1 MDTINEARLP
11 GIGRKIWLETG
22 EGSRISIIVYNSGEY
37 EIYLTPKGEE
47 FPTSA
52 VHLTEAESR
61 ALGGAFPMTET
72 HTGEGQMPLA
82 QCVVVPDGSSV
93 LGQNAG
99 TLKYG
104 DAFVAAV
111 ESMASGG
118 LMPPGRHQL
127 QISDILHLMGP
138 EEDRRALALSIN
150 PNA

>member
-1 MDTINEARLP
+1 MGTINEARLP
-11 GIGRKIWLETG
+11 GIGRKVWLESG

-52 VHLTEAESR
+52 VHLTVEEAR
-61 ALGGAFPMTET
+61 ALGEAFPSSQEDAA
-72 HTGEGQMPLA
+72 ERQMPLA
-82 QCVVVPDGSSV
+82 ECVVVPAGSPV
-93 LGQNAG
+93 LGENAG
-99 TLKYG
+99 TLRHG

-150 PNA
+150 PHA